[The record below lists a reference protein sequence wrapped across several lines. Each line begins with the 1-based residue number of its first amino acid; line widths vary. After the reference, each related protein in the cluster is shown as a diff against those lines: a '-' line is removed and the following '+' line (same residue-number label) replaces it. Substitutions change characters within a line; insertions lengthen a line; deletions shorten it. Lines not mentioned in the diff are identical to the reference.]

1 MAETRY
7 YDCPECGEKVIGY
20 RKFDDGEKAG
30 KAIMGGGAAL
40 IGGLLAGPLGALA
53 GFALGKYAGDKAV
66 DAGDKV
72 QYSFKCPRCGHEFVR
87 WFPN

>member
-7 YDCPECGEKVIGY
+7 YDCPNCGKENVIGY

-40 IGGLLAGPLGALA
+40 IGGLLAGPLGAIDCHT
-53 GFALGKYAGDKAV
+53 GK
-66 DAGDKV
+66 
-72 QYSFKCPRCGHEFVR
+72 
-87 WFPN
+87 